1 MAREVVEAAGGDIRA
16 RPVGTGP
23 YRLREWK
30 RGSRVVLEANP
41 AYRAVR
47 FPDSNDPALA
57 PMVKQMRAKS
67 LPQIGVVEI
76 NVIEEDVTRLLEF
89 DRGKLDVVVLRG
101 EIASRLLSGG
111 KLKPEYAARGI
122 VRQVVPEPYL
132 FSIYVNV
139 ADPVIGGHDQRSD
152 RAAPRDRARVRRR
165 QSDQGAL
172 RGPGAAR
179 EPARP
184 AGRHRPRPRVRAE
197 AAARRAR
204 GERAA
209 RSLRL
214 YASAITTDTGAA
226 PDGKPLTITLS
237 LRTGAISREIQ
248 TQWKKD
254 MDAIGLRM
262 DYRLTPFQDL
272 IKDLEGGKFQ
282 LYFGGYGGIPSGYAQ
297 LMQLYGKEPPSVNA
311 SRFNSADYDRAME
324 EYLRSGR
331 DAEQIAT
338 ARRMSEIA
346 KTFVPIIPAIFR
358 LENDFVQP
366 WIEGYRP
373 QMFQTYWKYL
383 DIDLARQRR
392 AEGKMRCRRG
402 GRRHSRPPQLFPNVS
417 RGQPS
422 TAPPRSTFSRKKP
435 NRGRLGRTMLAER
448 HAERSAAAL
457 ADV

>member
-41 AYRAVR
+41 AYRSVR
-47 FPDSNDPALA
+47 FPDSSDPALA
-57 PMVKQMRAKS
+57 PMIKEMRAKS
-67 LPQIGVVEI
+67 LPQVGVVEI

-122 VRQVVPEPYL
+122 VRQVAPEPYL

-139 ADPVIGGHDQRSD
+139 ADPVIGGMTNDRIALRRAIALAFDVENLIKVLYAGQALPANQLVPPGVTGHDPEFAPRPPHD
-152 RAAPRDRARVRRR
+152 ARAANALLDRFGYAKRDH
-165 QSDQGAL
+165 DGY
-172 RGPGAAR
+172 
-179 EPARP
+179 
-184 AGRHRPRPRVRAE
+184 
-197 AAARRAR
+197 RRA
-204 GERAA
+204 
-209 RSLRL
+209 
-214 YASAITTDTGAA
+214 
-226 PDGKPLTITLS
+226 PDDKPLTLTLS

-254 MDAIGLRM
+254 MDTIGLRM
-262 DYRLTPFQDL
+262 DYRLTPFQDV

-282 LYFGGYGGIPSGYAQ
+282 LYFGGYGGVPSGYAE
-297 LMQLYGKEPPSVNA
+297 LMQLYGKEPPRSTRA
-311 SRFNSADYDRAME
+311 GSSRPTTIVRWRSICAADVTPSRSPRRAGCR
-324 EYLRSGR
+324 RS
-331 DAEQIAT
+331 
-338 ARRMSEIA
+338 RRPSSRSFP
-346 KTFVPIIPAIFR
+346 TIFR

-373 QMFQTYWKYL
+373 QMFQTYWKYI

-392 AEGKMRCRRG
+392 AEGK
-402 GRRHSRPPQLFPNVS
+402 
-417 RGQPS
+417 
-422 TAPPRSTFSRKKP
+422 
-435 NRGRLGRTMLAER
+435 
-448 HAERSAAAL
+448 
-457 ADV
+457 